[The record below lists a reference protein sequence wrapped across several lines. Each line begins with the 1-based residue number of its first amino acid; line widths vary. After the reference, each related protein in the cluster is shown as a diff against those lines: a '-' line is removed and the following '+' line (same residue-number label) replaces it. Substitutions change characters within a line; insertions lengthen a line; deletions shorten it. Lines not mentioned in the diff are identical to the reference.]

1 MAIKNRI
8 GYVSKGQRRNI
19 SRWVR
24 NARRK
29 ENRENPSL
37 EACIQT
43 FEYRKRVISSP
54 QNVQEKKLRLR
65 YLEQQTIET
74 KCTELLKQF
83 GEIGLTR
90 AEAIQAIKTDYI
102 STLVDKWRGKKSVW
116 ISQKKKEKTVDG

>member
-29 ENRENPSL
+29 ENRENPIL
-37 EACIQT
+37 GAYMQA
-43 FEYRKRVISSP
+43 FEHRKRVISSP
-54 QNVQEKKLRLR
+54 QDAYEKDLRNR
-65 YLEQQTIET
+65 YLEQNTVET
-74 KCTELLKQF
+74 KCVELLGQF
-83 GEIGLTR
+83 GEAGLTR

-102 STLVDKWRGKKSVW
+102 PSLINKWKAKKSARAV
-116 ISQKKKEKTVDG
+116 KKEKESTADG